1 MLQAGFARIE
11 ITPPREC
18 TLQGYEFRFSQ
29 LPAGNDG
36 PLDPLYVRALAI
48 DTTDGDAGPAVLLS
62 LDLCIVS
69 VELARRLS
77 ERIAQRVG
85 TTPGRVLVTTTHTH
99 SGPDLDEPELADA
112 LGAVFDGKAAGKPD
126 SPGRRYTA
134 SMEGRAVESAVRAA
148 GLMTPVRAS
157 TIQAPLGIAYNRRVP
172 TSDGGVAHCWNPRE
186 QTHLRPGPAADPTC
200 TVLALEQPSAGRRIL
215 LLNAAA
221 HPTVL
226 GKTSRVVSADWPGAA
241 CRAIEDA
248 LPGSDAMF
256 LLGASG
262 DLHPWIATQ
271 DDPAG
276 VQSVGSAA
284 GHFAA
289 MLSHALR
296 DGDETLSIVA
306 RTVPLGG
313 RDVPLAGWR
322 IGGLLLLASPTEM
335 FNALSGDLRS
345 RVDRPMMCVTCA
357 GGWTGY
363 WPTARAFEKGSYE
376 VDAARAQGRSAD
388 DSAALV
394 DALTQLASELTA

>member
-1 MLQAGFARIE
+1 MLLAGFARVD

-29 LPAGNDG
+29 LSPGNDG
-36 PLDPLYVRALAI
+36 VLDPLHARALAI
-48 DTTDGDAGPAVLLS
+48 DTTDDDAGPAVLIS

-85 TTPGRVLVTTTHTH
+85 TTPDRVLITTTHTH

-112 LGAVFDGKAAGKPD
+112 LGAVFEEAGGRPAE
-126 SPGRRYTA
+126 SPPRRYTEW
-134 SMEGRAVESAVRAA
+134 MEDLTVQAAVRAA
-148 GLMTPVRAS
+148 GLMTPVRAR
-157 TIQAPLGIAYNRRVP
+157 TIQAPLGLAYNRRVP
-172 TSDGGVAHCWNPRE
+172 TDDGQVAHCWNPRE
-186 QTHLRPGPAADPTC
+186 QTHLRPSPAADPTC
-200 TVLALEQPSAGRRIL
+200 TVLGLEQPSGGRRIL
-215 LLNAAA
+215 LFNAAA

-241 CRAIEDA
+241 CRAIEQA

-256 LLGASG
+256 LLGACG

-271 DDPAG
+271 DEPAG
-276 VQSVGSAA
+276 VQRVGVAA
-284 GHFAA
+284 GSFVTL
-289 MLSHALR
+289 LSDALR
-296 DGDETLSIVA
+296 DGDETLTIARRDISVA
-306 RTVPLGG
+306 DQ
-313 RDVPLAGWR
+313 DVPLAGWR
-322 IGGLLLLASPTEM
+322 IGGMLLLASPTEM
-335 FNALSGDLRS
+335 FSALSAELRT

-363 WPTARAFEKGSYE
+363 WPSAEAFEQGSYE
-376 VDAARAQGRSAD
+376 VDAARAHGRSAD

-394 DALTQLASELTA
+394 DALTELAGELTD